1 MYNTILRQQA
11 TFNLLTPLTVA
22 TKSATQFQIQEVSEP
37 DWQYLSG
44 VYGEYRDAKNKE
56 IWAYRSVDISA
67 ISWFA
72 PYALIHRINQA
83 TGGQFGR
90 GKTTAQ
96 DCARFVKNWSYA
108 QVPETFVDVS
118 QTITKTHNFSKDWLM
133 HRHQEWIDML
143 GHNLIT
149 HLKHD
154 ELPQDMIHRLKD
166 YILADVSI
174 IILADKSIPVDS
186 ISKIVYYLPQG
197 EKMNSIG
204 SNNRNILCKTGLVEF
219 RKPSQMRQ
227 QVVQIRDTNVYMHPW
242 LYENWYSA
250 GIAGLGYPRTTDIG
264 GYTNLIAE
272 QINSIPGLRIKL
284 RSECCHHCA
293 QPKGN
298 TFDYYNRLCWDC
310 GLRAW
315 EIRHKQADL
324 RHLRMC
330 ITGCRHTVGLT
341 TTLRALRQGAFV
353 LGTTR
358 FPNLAL
364 ATYKLEPDYQAW
376 ATRLVIIGADFT
388 KYQDIQI
395 VIGALSDYRINCYIN
410 NAFQTM
416 PNTPDYLQQARQLES
431 LPPTN
436 LDELRAVLDCFGN
449 IRPLAITAGVD
460 DNTKDKSDKYNP
472 STPNFA
478 TDSKELAVIQ
488 HRFGTGNSWKQPIS
502 KIAPEEIITAGMVNQ
517 IAPGLIISAFR
528 QLAPITTT
536 NPSFP
541 YQIIIN
547 VGSSE
552 GDTGVQASIT
562 GGHKNHMRKM
572 IECLRAEKDPHLI
585 AYTSDPGFITGVF
598 GKAEP
603 SERTDGTGLI
613 KVLTAD
619 DGGARVLWP
628 LIDFVNT
635 NRHPDEY
642 YRG

>member
-364 ATYKLEPDYQAW
+364 ATYKL
-376 ATRLVIIGADFT
+376 
-388 KYQDIQI
+388 
-395 VIGALSDYRINCYIN
+395 
-410 NAFQTM
+410 
-416 PNTPDYLQQARQLES
+416 
-431 LPPTN
+431 
-436 LDELRAVLDCFGN
+436 
-449 IRPLAITAGVD
+449 
-460 DNTKDKSDKYNP
+460 
-472 STPNFA
+472 
-478 TDSKELAVIQ
+478 
-488 HRFGTGNSWKQPIS
+488 
-502 KIAPEEIITAGMVNQ
+502 
-517 IAPGLIISAFR
+517 
-528 QLAPITTT
+528 
-536 NPSFP
+536 
-541 YQIIIN
+541 
-547 VGSSE
+547 
-552 GDTGVQASIT
+552 
-562 GGHKNHMRKM
+562 
-572 IECLRAEKDPHLI
+572 
-585 AYTSDPGFITGVF
+585 
-598 GKAEP
+598 
-603 SERTDGTGLI
+603 
-613 KVLTAD
+613 
-619 DGGARVLWP
+619 
-628 LIDFVNT
+628 
-635 NRHPDEY
+635 
-642 YRG
+642 